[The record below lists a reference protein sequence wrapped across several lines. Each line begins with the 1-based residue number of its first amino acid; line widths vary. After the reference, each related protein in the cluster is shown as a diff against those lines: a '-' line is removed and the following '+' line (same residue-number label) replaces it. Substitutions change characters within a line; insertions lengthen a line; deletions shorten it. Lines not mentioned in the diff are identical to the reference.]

1 MYFKDVI
8 FTCKLR
14 YPFED
19 DVALHF
25 LNFESTLPKDIF
37 ENPSLH
43 SCFFAF
49 SYWIGHAPW
58 FVTFGSE
65 EEFEKN

>member
-25 LNFESTLPKDIF
+25 LNFESTLPKDILR
-37 ENPSLH
+37 NVSLKIRH
-43 SCFFAF
+43 CTVASLR
-49 SYWIGHAPW
+49 SRI
-58 FVTFGSE
+58 E
-65 EEFEKN
+65 